1 MIPTIGPNQN
11 PGRQATSI
19 ESNVIEPPVG
29 NLKTLMFESTNA
41 SAIDIA
47 QKAIFL
53 AVKLIFELE
62 PVM

>member
-1 MIPTIGPNQN
+1 
-11 PGRQATSI
+11 
-19 ESNVIEPPVG
+19 
-29 NLKTLMFESTNA
+29 MFESTNA

-62 PVM
+62 FVM